1 MFVAMPE
8 GTVISQLFS
17 ALSTASSPSDAADKV
32 ADLLQENGFGGIT
45 ADEFFSILGTSAA
58 QLLASSTDIT
68 GGPGTAGGPSTTP
81 VPVAA
86 ATSTTPAYIFDLRV
100 FGTSYTVTDGPP
112 RLMGETLAV
121 SHQQPAFRFLSQ
133 VATPTTTT
141 DTTTLPYRTTVSWSK
156 DEGSYNMVFTVTPDS
171 QSVLAPSFSGTATL
185 KGDTAKT
192 FAETQVVAGEE
203 SQTPTTTDATT
214 DALELFQTA
223 PAFPG
228 ALELFQDGPPISD
241 LATDDPTG
249 LGTLRLEPIPTQL

>member
-8 GTVISQLFS
+8 GTIIGQLFS
-17 ALSTASSPSDAADKV
+17 APSTASSPSDAAGKV
-32 ADLLQENGFGGIT
+32 ADLLRKNGYGGIT

-58 QLLASSTDIT
+58 QLLASSTDT
-68 GGPGTAGGPSTTP
+68 TSPGTAGEPPSTP
-81 VPVAA
+81 VVTAV
-86 ATSTTPAYIFDLRV
+86 TSTTLAYVFDLRV
-100 FGTSYTVTDGPP
+100 FGTSYTITDGPP
-112 RLMGETLAV
+112 SLMGETLAV

-133 VATPTTTT
+133 VATPTTT

-203 SQTPTTTDATT
+203 SQTPITTDATT

-241 LATDDPTG
+241 LATDNPTG